1 MLNAPSLLCDGSIS
15 CVDNCKNHLKFSL
28 KAREQKLNLI
38 CPFFSSPTA
47 QKQQPASSSSL
58 MRGKLWTQGTD
69 MAASKETDANIAAIA
84 GPGGEL
90 AFVFSHMP
98 SSNPSKSSGGFSELK
113 ENKCLWRDEKVEKRM
128 GFKHVR
134 LLISWVLWLKFVLV
148 ASVDDKAF
156 LTGKP
161 THLQGLILNKK
172 PKLISIFRCRKSKHS
187 YRGRKYKWCKEF
199 HAVSFRC
206 KSLLHM
212 QRRTVFRL
220 FIQSWRNQ
228 SRQSWFF
235 LSFSFFWKETFL
247 INLTPSKP
255 LQLHSREAGSDM

>member
-156 LTGKP
+156 LTAKP

-172 PKLISIFRCRKSKHS
+172 AKLISIFRCRKSKHS

-199 HAVSFRC
+199 HAVSFKC
-206 KSLLHM
+206 KSSSHAEK
-212 QRRTVFRL
+212 
-220 FIQSWRNQ
+220 N
-228 SRQSWFF
+228 
-235 LSFSFFWKETFL
+235 SF
-247 INLTPSKP
+247 
-255 LQLHSREAGSDM
+255 

>member
-1 MLNAPSLLCDGSIS
+1 MPPHYCAMEALAVWTTAKITWSSHWRLES
-15 CVDNCKNHLKFSL
+15 KNWILFVLFS
-28 KAREQKLNLI
+28 
-38 CPFFSSPTA
+38 SSPTA
-47 QKQQPASSSSL
+47 QKLQPASSSSL

-69 MAASKETDANIAAIA
+69 MAASKETDANTAAIA

-156 LTGKP
+156 LTAKP

-187 YRGRKYKWCKEF
+187 YRERN
-199 HAVSFRC
+199 
-206 KSLLHM
+206 
-212 QRRTVFRL
+212 L
-220 FIQSWRNQ
+220 FN
-228 SRQSWFF
+228 
-235 LSFSFFWKETFL
+235 
-247 INLTPSKP
+247 
-255 LQLHSREAGSDM
+255 

>member
-1 MLNAPSLLCDGSIS
+1 MPPHCCAMEALAVWTTAKITWRSSHWRLES
-15 CVDNCKNHLKFSL
+15 KNWILFVL
-28 KAREQKLNLI
+28 
-38 CPFFSSPTA
+38 FFSSPTA

-98 SSNPSKSSGGFSELK
+98 SSNPSKSLGGFSELK

-134 LLISWVLWLKFVLV
+134 LLISWVLWLKFVFV

-156 LTGKP
+156 LTV
-161 THLQGLILNKK
+161 TN
-172 PKLISIFRCRKSKHS
+172 
-187 YRGRKYKWCKEF
+187 
-199 HAVSFRC
+199 
-206 KSLLHM
+206 
-212 QRRTVFRL
+212 
-220 FIQSWRNQ
+220 
-228 SRQSWFF
+228 
-235 LSFSFFWKETFL
+235 
-247 INLTPSKP
+247 TPSGPDSQQETQANLYIPVQEKRT
-255 LQLHSREAGSDM
+255 LLSG